1 MEQKKILAFVIE
13 ENSKTKC
20 NAEDGSCKL
29 LGLFTNKAEADKAYQ
44 EQYGTLDTYNGFKG
58 HYIKY
63 ILLPEENKIVNVEV
77 ANWLYME
84 E

>member
-13 ENSKTKC
+13 ENSKIKC

-63 ILLPEENKIVNVEV
+63 FLLPEENKIVNVEV
-77 ANWLYME
+77 ANWLYMQE
-84 E
+84 

>member
-13 ENSKTKC
+13 ENSKKRC

-29 LGLFTNKAEADKAYQ
+29 LGLFGNKAEADKAYQ
-44 EQYGTLDTYNGFKG
+44 EKYGTLDTYDGLKG

-63 ILLPEENKIVNVEV
+63 FLLPEEGEIVNVEV
-77 ANWLYME
+77 ANWLYMTQ
-84 E
+84 